1 MEVLTAVALTRRG
14 RRRLGDV
21 VTRHED
27 VDWSRR
33 GERTA
38 RGKIRSEAVWTDA
51 GVVVRVQHHPS
62 CSSRRRYFTLEENLP
77 RHSSTG
83 NVVAV
88 TSAAAGSV
96 GNAGVESEGPAD
108 ASVAYTYYRTRTQ
121 LTVMSIESC
130 PF

>member
-38 RGKIRSEAVWTDA
+38 RGKIRSRS
-51 GVVVRVQHHPS
+51 GVNPNTFYNRSLPS
-62 CSSRRRYFTLEENLP
+62 RPTHERIDRY
-77 RHSSTG
+77 
-83 NVVAV
+83 AI
-88 TSAAAGSV
+88 
-96 GNAGVESEGPAD
+96 
-108 ASVAYTYYRTRTQ
+108 
-121 LTVMSIESC
+121 VM
-130 PF
+130 PFGCICDCDSN